1 MQILTRSTVINSF
14 SMAAASS
21 KISFTAPI
29 IQHEGMNAGYVEFP
43 LSVEEVFGTRG
54 MVKVKALFD
63 GKTEYRGIMSNM
75 GTGCH
80 ILILTQK
87 VRRELG
93 KSFGDPVL
101 VELEHD
107 LEKREVIIPE
117 EVQNLL
123 NEYPKALAFFEK
135 LSYTHRK
142 EYINW
147 ITSAKREE
155 TRTKRLVEFIEK
167 LQQKKKPDQK

>member
-1 MQILTRSTVINSF
+1 MV
-14 SMAAASS
+14 APSS
-21 KISFTAPI
+21 KISFTAFI
-29 IQHEGMNAGYVEFP
+29 VQHEGMNAGYVEFP
-43 LSVEEVFGTRG
+43 FSVEEVFGTRG

-63 GKTEYRGIMSNM
+63 GKVEYRGIMSNM

-80 ILILTQK
+80 ILILTQE
-87 VRRELG
+87 VRGKLG
-93 KSFGDPVL
+93 KTFGDSVL

-107 LEKREVIIPE
+107 LEKREVFISE
-117 EVQNLL
+117 DVQNVLT
-123 NEYPKALAFFEK
+123 EYPEALAFFDK

-155 TRTKRLVEFIEK
+155 TRAKRMELFIEK
-167 LQQKKKPDQK
+167 LLEKKKPDQK

>member
-1 MQILTRSTVINSF
+1 
-14 SMAAASS
+14 MAATSS
-21 KISFTAPI
+21 KISFSAPI

-63 GKTEYRGIMSNM
+63 GKAEYRGIMSNM

-80 ILILTQK
+80 ILILTQE
-87 VRRELG
+87 VRRKLG
-93 KSFGDPVL
+93 KSFGDSIL

-107 LEKREVIIPE
+107 LEKREVVVPE
-117 EVQNLL
+117 DVQNVLS
-123 NEYPKALAFFEK
+123 EYPEAQAFFEK

-155 TRTKRLVEFIEK
+155 TRAKRMVEFIEK
-167 LQQKKKPDQK
+167 LQLKKKPDQK

>member
-1 MQILTRSTVINSF
+1 MNSE
-14 SMAAASS
+14 
-21 KISFTAPI
+21 KISFTAII
-29 IQHEGMNAGYVEFP
+29 IQHEGMNAGYIEFP
-43 LSVEEVFGTRG
+43 FSIEKIFGIRG

-63 GKTEYRGIMSNM
+63 GKAEYRGIMSNM

-80 ILILTQK
+80 ILILTK
-87 VRRELG
+87 EVRGKLG
-93 KSFGDPVL
+93 KTFGDSVY

-117 EVQNLL
+117 EILELL
-123 NEYPKALAFFEK
+123 NKFPEAQAFFEK

-142 EYINW
+142 EYIIW

-155 TRTKRLVEFIEK
+155 TRSKRMELFIEK
-167 LQQKKKPDQK
+167 LLEKKKPDQK

>member
-1 MQILTRSTVINSF
+1 MTTP
-14 SMAAASS
+14 SS

-43 LSVEEVFGTRG
+43 FSVEDTFWTRG
-54 MVKVKALFD
+54 MVKVKVMFD

-80 ILILTQK
+80 ILILTQE
-87 VRRELG
+87 VRSKLG
-93 KSFGDPVL
+93 KSFGDSVL

-117 EVQNLL
+117 YVQDLL
-123 NEYPKALAFFEK
+123 TEYPESQAFFEK

-155 TRTKRLVEFIEK
+155 TRAKRMVEFIDN

>member
-1 MQILTRSTVINSF
+1 MTSK
-14 SMAAASS
+14 
-21 KISFTAPI
+21 KISFSATI
-29 IQHEGMNAGYVEFP
+29 IQHEGMNAGYIEFP
-43 LSVEEVFGTRG
+43 FSVEEIFGIRR
-54 MVKVKALFD
+54 MVRVKVLFD
-63 GKTEYRGIMSNM
+63 GKAEYRGIMSNM

-80 ILILTQK
+80 LLILTQE
-87 VRRELG
+87 VRRKLE
-93 KSFGDPVL
+93 KTFGDTVS

-117 EVQNLL
+117 EILELL
-123 NEYPKALAFFEK
+123 NKYPEAQTFFEK

-155 TRTKRLVEFIEK
+155 TRSKRIELFVEK
-167 LQQKKKPDQK
+167 LLEKKKPDQK

>member
-1 MQILTRSTVINSF
+1 MTEP
-14 SMAAASS
+14 SS

-43 LSVEEVFGTRG
+43 FSVEDIFGTRG

-63 GKTEYRGIMSNM
+63 GKAEYRGIMSNM

-80 ILILTQK
+80 ILILTQE
-87 VRRELG
+87 VRRKLG
-93 KSFGDPVL
+93 KSFGDAVL

-107 LEKREVIIPE
+107 LEKREVLIPE
-117 EVQNLL
+117 DVQNLL
-123 NEYPKALAFFEK
+123 AEYPEAQTFFEK

-147 ITSAKREE
+147 ITSAKRDE
-155 TRTKRLVEFIEK
+155 TRAKRVLVFIEK
-167 LQQKKKPDQK
+167 LLQKKKPDQK

>member
-1 MQILTRSTVINSF
+1 MSAVKITF
-14 SMAAASS
+14 S
-21 KISFTAPI
+21 API

-43 LSVEEVFGTRG
+43 FSVEEVFGTRG

-63 GKTEYRGIMSNM
+63 GKVEYRGIMSNM

-80 ILILTQK
+80 ILILTQEIRQK
-87 VRRELG
+87 LG
-93 KSFGDPVL
+93 KSFGDAVV

-107 LEKREVIIPE
+107 LEKREVQVPE
-117 EVQNLL
+117 DVQNLL
-123 NEYPKALAFFEK
+123 TEYPEAEAFFEK
-135 LSYTHRK
+135 LSHTHRK

-155 TRTKRLVEFIEK
+155 TRAKRMIEFIDK
-167 LQQKKKPDQK
+167 LMAKKKPGEK

>member
-1 MQILTRSTVINSF
+1 
-14 SMAAASS
+14 MAASSS
-21 KISFTAPI
+21 KISFTASI

-43 LSVEEVFGTRG
+43 FSVEEVFGTRG

-63 GKTEYRGIMSNM
+63 GKAEYRGIMSNM

-80 ILILTQK
+80 ILILTQE
-87 VRRELG
+87 VRRKLG
-93 KSFGDPVL
+93 KSFGDSVL

-107 LEKREVIIPE
+107 LEKREIVVPE
-117 EVQNLL
+117 DVQNVLAD
-123 NEYPKALAFFEK
+123 YPEALAFFEK

-155 TRTKRLVEFIEK
+155 TRTKRMVEFIEK
-167 LQQKKKPDQK
+167 LLEKKKPDQK

>member
-1 MQILTRSTVINSF
+1 
-14 SMAAASS
+14 MATPSS

-43 LSVEEVFGTRG
+43 LSVEDVFGTRG

-63 GKTEYRGIMSNM
+63 GKAEYRGIMSNM

-80 ILILTQK
+80 ILILTQE
-87 VRRELG
+87 VRRKLG
-93 KSFGDPVL
+93 KSFGDSVL

-107 LEKREVIIPE
+107 LEKREVTIPE
-117 EVQNLL
+117 DVQKLL
-123 NEYPKALAFFEK
+123 TEYSEAFAFFEK

-155 TRTKRLVEFIEK
+155 TRAKRMIEFIEK
-167 LQQKKKPDQK
+167 LLQMKKPDQK

>member
-1 MQILTRSTVINSF
+1 MSEV
-14 SMAAASS
+14 
-21 KISFTAPI
+21 KIKFTAPI

-43 LSVEEVFGTRG
+43 FRVEEVFGTRG

-80 ILILTQK
+80 ILILTQE
-87 VRRELG
+87 VRGKLG
-93 KSFGDPVL
+93 KSFGDSVL

-107 LEKREVIIPE
+107 LEKREVFIPE

-123 NEYPKALAFFEK
+123 TEYPEAQAFFEK

-155 TRTKRLVEFIEK
+155 TRAKRMVVFIEK
-167 LQQKKKPDQK
+167 LLQKKKPDQK

>member
-1 MQILTRSTVINSF
+1 
-14 SMAAASS
+14 MAAPSS

-29 IQHEGMNAGYVEFP
+29 IQHQGMNAGYVEFP
-43 LSVEEVFGTRG
+43 FRVEDVFGTRG

-63 GKTEYRGIMSNM
+63 GKAEYRGVMSNM

-80 ILILTQK
+80 ILILTQE
-87 VRRELG
+87 VRGKLG
-93 KSFGDPVL
+93 KTFGDSVL

-107 LEKREVIIPE
+107 LEKREVTIPE
-117 EVQNLL
+117 DVQNLL
-123 NEYPKALAFFEK
+123 REYPEAQTFFEK

-155 TRTKRLVEFIEK
+155 TRAKRMVEFIEK
-167 LQQKKKPDQK
+167 LLRKKKPDQK

>member
-1 MQILTRSTVINSF
+1 
-14 SMAAASS
+14 MATSAS

-29 IQHEGMNAGYVEFP
+29 IQVDGMNAGYVEFP
-43 LSVEEVFGTRG
+43 FIVEEVFGTRG

-63 GKTEYRGIMSNM
+63 GKAEYRGIMSNM

-80 ILILTQK
+80 ILILTQE
-87 VRRELG
+87 VRRKLG
-93 KSFGDPVL
+93 KSFGDFVL

-117 EVQNLL
+117 DVQNLL
-123 NEYPKALAFFEK
+123 TEYPEAFAFFEK

-155 TRTKRLVEFIEK
+155 TRAKRMIEFIDK
-167 LQQKKKPDQK
+167 LQNKKKPDQK

>member
-1 MQILTRSTVINSF
+1 MTSK
-14 SMAAASS
+14 
-21 KISFTAPI
+21 KISFSATI
-29 IQHEGMNAGYVEFP
+29 IQHEGMNAGYIEFP
-43 LSVEEVFGTRG
+43 FSVEEIFGTRG

-63 GKTEYRGIMSNM
+63 GKAEYRGIMSNM

-80 ILILTQK
+80 ILILTQE
-87 VRRELG
+87 VRGKLG
-93 KSFGDPVL
+93 KTFGDRVS

-117 EVQNLL
+117 EILVLL
-123 NEYPKALAFFEK
+123 NKFPEAQAFFEK

-155 TRTKRLVEFIEK
+155 TRSKRIELFVEK
-167 LQQKKKPDQK
+167 LLEKKKPDQK

>member
-1 MQILTRSTVINSF
+1 
-14 SMAAASS
+14 MATPSS

-43 LSVEEVFGTRG
+43 FGVEEVFGTRG

-63 GKTEYRGIMSNM
+63 GKAEYRGIMSNM

-80 ILILTQK
+80 ILILTQE
-87 VRRELG
+87 VRRKLG
-93 KSFGDPVL
+93 KSFGDSVL

-107 LEKREVIIPE
+107 LETREVIVPE
-117 EVQNLL
+117 DVQQVL
-123 NEYPKALAFFEK
+123 NEYPDEKAFFEK

-147 ITSAKREE
+147 LTSAKRDE
-155 TRTKRLVEFIEK
+155 TRARRMLEFIVK
-167 LQQKKKPDQK
+167 LQKKKKPDQK

>member
-1 MQILTRSTVINSF
+1 MTTP
-14 SMAAASS
+14 S

-43 LSVEEVFGTRG
+43 FSVEDVFGTRG

-63 GKTEYRGIMSNM
+63 GKAEYRGILSNM

-80 ILILTQK
+80 LLILTQE
-87 VRRELG
+87 VRGKLG
-93 KSFGDPVL
+93 KSFGDSVL

-123 NEYPKALAFFEK
+123 AEYPEALTFFDK

-155 TRTKRLVEFIEK
+155 TRAKRMVGFIEK
-167 LQQKKKPDQK
+167 LLQKKKPDQK

>member
-1 MQILTRSTVINSF
+1 
-14 SMAAASS
+14 MATPSS

-43 LSVEEVFGTRG
+43 FSVEEVFGTRG

-63 GKTEYRGIMSNM
+63 GKAEYRGIMSNM

-80 ILILTQK
+80 ILILTQE
-87 VRRELG
+87 VRGKLG
-93 KSFGDPVL
+93 KTFGDSVL

-107 LEKREVIIPE
+107 LEKREVVVPE
-117 EVQNLL
+117 EVQNVLT
-123 NEYPKALAFFEK
+123 EYPEALAFFEK

-155 TRTKRLVEFIEK
+155 TRTRRMELFIEK
-167 LQQKKKPDQK
+167 LLEKKKPDQK

>member
-1 MQILTRSTVINSF
+1 
-14 SMAAASS
+14 MATSSS

-29 IQHEGMNAGYVEFP
+29 IQVDGMNAGYVEFP
-43 LSVEEVFGTRG
+43 FSVEEIFGTRG

-63 GKTEYRGIMSNM
+63 GKAEYRGIMSNM

-80 ILILTQK
+80 ILILTQE
-87 VRRELG
+87 VRRKLG
-93 KSFGDPVL
+93 KSFGDFVL

-117 EVQNLL
+117 DVQNLL
-123 NEYPKALAFFEK
+123 TEHPEAFAFFEK

-155 TRTKRLVEFIEK
+155 TRAKRMIEFIDK
-167 LQQKKKPDQK
+167 LQNKKKPDQK

>member
-1 MQILTRSTVINSF
+1 MTSKNISF
-14 SMAAASS
+14 SA
-21 KISFTAPI
+21 TI
-29 IQHEGMNAGYVEFP
+29 IQHEGMNAGYIEFP
-43 LSVEEVFGTRG
+43 FSVEEIFGLRG

-63 GKTEYRGIMSNM
+63 GKVEYRGIMSNM

-80 ILILTQK
+80 ILILTQEIRGK
-87 VRRELG
+87 LG
-93 KSFGDPVL
+93 KTFGDSVS
-101 VELEHD
+101 VEVEHD

-117 EVQNLL
+117 EILELL
-123 NEYPKALAFFEK
+123 NKYPEAQAFFGK

-155 TRTKRLVEFIEK
+155 TRAKRMELFIGK
-167 LQQKKKPDQK
+167 LLEKKKPDQK

>member
-1 MQILTRSTVINSF
+1 MSAVKITF
-14 SMAAASS
+14 S
-21 KISFTAPI
+21 API

-43 LSVEEVFGTRG
+43 FSVEEVFGTRG

-63 GKTEYRGIMSNM
+63 GKAEYRGIMSNM

-80 ILILTQK
+80 ILILTQEI
-87 VRRELG
+87 RRKLG
-93 KSFGDPVL
+93 KTFGDAVV

-107 LEKREVIIPE
+107 LEKREVQVPE

-123 NEYPKALAFFEK
+123 TEHPEAQAFFEK

-155 TRTKRLVEFIEK
+155 TRAKRMIEFIDK
-167 LQQKKKPDQK
+167 LMAKKKPGEK

>member
-1 MQILTRSTVINSF
+1 MTTP
-14 SMAAASS
+14 SS

-29 IQHEGMNAGYVEFP
+29 MQHEGMNAGYVEFP
-43 LSVEEVFGTRG
+43 FSVEDIFGTRG

-80 ILILTQK
+80 ILILTQEI
-87 VRRELG
+87 RRKLG
-93 KSFGDPVL
+93 KSFGDAVL

-107 LEKREVIIPE
+107 LEKREVLIPE
-117 EVQNLL
+117 DVQNLL
-123 NEYPKALAFFEK
+123 AEYPEAQAFFEK

-155 TRTKRLVEFIEK
+155 TRAKRVVVFIEK
-167 LQQKKKPDQK
+167 LLQKKKPDQK

>member
-1 MQILTRSTVINSF
+1 M
-14 SMAAASS
+14 
-21 KISFTAPI
+21 
-29 IQHEGMNAGYVEFP
+29 QHEGMNAGYVEFP
-43 LSVEEVFGTRG
+43 FSVEDIFGTRG

-80 ILILTQK
+80 ILILTQEVK
-87 VRRELG
+87 RKLG
-93 KSFGDPVL
+93 KSFGDAVW

-107 LEKREVIIPE
+107 LEKREVLIPE
-117 EVQNLL
+117 DVQNLL
-123 NEYPKALAFFEK
+123 AEYPEAQAFFEK

-155 TRTKRLVEFIEK
+155 TRAKRVVAFIEK
-167 LQQKKKPDQK
+167 LLQKKKPDQK

>member
-1 MQILTRSTVINSF
+1 
-14 SMAAASS
+14 MATPSS

-54 MVKVKALFD
+54 MVKVKVLFD
-63 GKTEYRGIMSNM
+63 GKEEYRGIMSNM

-80 ILILTQK
+80 ILILTQE
-87 VRRELG
+87 VRRKLG
-93 KSFGDPVL
+93 KTFGDAVL

-107 LEKREVIIPE
+107 LEKREVVIPE
-117 EVQNLL
+117 DIQHLL
-123 NEYPKALAFFEK
+123 TEYPEAQAFFEM

-147 ITSAKREE
+147 ITSAKKEE
-155 TRTKRLVEFIEK
+155 TRAKRMVEFIEK
-167 LQQKKKPDQK
+167 LLQKKKPDQK

>member
-1 MQILTRSTVINSF
+1 
-14 SMAAASS
+14 MAASSS

-29 IQHEGMNAGYVEFP
+29 IQHEGMNAGYIEFP
-43 LSVEEVFGTRG
+43 FSVEEVFGTRG

-63 GKTEYRGIMSNM
+63 GKAEYRGIMSNM

-80 ILILTQK
+80 ILILTQEI
-87 VRRELG
+87 RRKLG
-93 KSFGDPVL
+93 KTFGDSVL

-107 LEKREVIIPE
+107 LEKREVVVPE

-123 NEYPKALAFFEK
+123 AEYPDALAFFDK

-142 EYINW
+142 EYVNW
-147 ITSAKREE
+147 ITLAKREE
-155 TRTKRLVEFIEK
+155 TRAKRMIEFIDK
-167 LQQKKKPDQK
+167 LQKKKKPDQK

>member
-1 MQILTRSTVINSF
+1 MTTP
-14 SMAAASS
+14 SS

-29 IQHEGMNAGYVEFP
+29 MQHEGMNAGYVEFP
-43 LSVEEVFGTRG
+43 FSVEDIFGTRG

-75 GTGCH
+75 GTGYH
-80 ILILTQK
+80 ILILTQEI
-87 VRRELG
+87 RRKLG
-93 KSFGDPVL
+93 KSFGDAVL

-107 LEKREVIIPE
+107 LEKREVLIPE
-117 EVQNLL
+117 DVQNVLT
-123 NEYPKALAFFEK
+123 EYTEAQSFFEK

-155 TRTKRLVEFIEK
+155 TRAKRVVVFIEK
-167 LQQKKKPDQK
+167 LLQKKKPDQK

>member
-1 MQILTRSTVINSF
+1 
-14 SMAAASS
+14 MAATPS

-29 IQHEGMNAGYVEFP
+29 IQHEGMNAGYIEFP
-43 LSVEEVFGTRG
+43 FSVEEVFGTRG

-63 GKTEYRGIMSNM
+63 GKAEYRGIMSNM

-80 ILILTQK
+80 ILILTQE
-87 VRRELG
+87 VRGKLG
-93 KSFGDPVL
+93 KSFGDLVL

-107 LEKREVIIPE
+107 LEKREVLIPE
-117 EVQNLL
+117 YVQDLL
-123 NEYPKALAFFEK
+123 TEYPEAQAFFEK

-147 ITSAKREE
+147 ITSAKKEE
-155 TRTKRLVEFIEK
+155 THAKRMVLFIEK
-167 LQQKKKPDQK
+167 LLQKKKPDQK